1 MAKDSDIENENGK
14 DKAFEILFRWKD
26 SKAKEDALIGP
37 VIVQA
42 KTERVAIAK
51 AAIKNAATLA
61 AEANLLTLNV
71 DCRVF

>member
-1 MAKDSDIENENGK
+1 MAEENSEFKREK

-26 SKAKEDALIGP
+26 KKAKEDGLFGP

-51 AAIKNAATLA
+51 AAIKNVEELA
-61 AEANLLTLNV
+61 KKANLLTLGV

>member
-1 MAKDSDIENENGK
+1 MATENHDTNDGK

-26 SKAKEDALIGP
+26 SKAKEDDLIGP

-51 AAIKNAATLA
+51 AAIKNATVLATK
-61 AEANLLTLNV
+61 ANLLTLNV